1 MSSDKSKQRQT
12 LRGTIAQLAG
22 HITVNGKPL
31 GQAELSVLTR
41 LGAGTFATAVERIG
55 CTDENGKPTRGRPTN
70 VWQIDK
76 HIRMSFDVAPDAAP
90 APAPEPEA
98 GSGQP
103 VTASG
108 QPEAGSGHP
117 EQPPMEEAA
126 A

>member
-1 MSSDKSKQRQT
+1 MSSNKSKQRQT

-22 HITVNGKPL
+22 HITVNGKPV

-41 LGAGTFATAVERIG
+41 LGEGTFATAVERIA

-76 HIRMSFDVAPDAAP
+76 NIRMSFDMVADSAAP
-90 APAPEPEA
+90 AVDASSQPEP
-98 GSGQP
+98 
-103 VTASG
+103 
-108 QPEAGSGHP
+108 QPEQQP
-117 EQPPMEEAA
+117 EPAA